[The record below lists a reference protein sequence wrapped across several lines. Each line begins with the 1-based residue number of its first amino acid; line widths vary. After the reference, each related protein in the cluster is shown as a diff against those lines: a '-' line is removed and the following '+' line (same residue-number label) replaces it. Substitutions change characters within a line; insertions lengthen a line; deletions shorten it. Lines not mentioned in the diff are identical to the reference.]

1 MTNSGLIKA
10 LEAEVKNRLEDAE
23 KGHDWF
29 HIQRVRKQ
37 ALNIQA
43 IEGGNAFHIEL
54 AALLHDIDDPKF
66 NGGDVQAGGLAAA
79 EILRRLGAEA
89 GTIKAVSYL
98 VEHCGYK
105 GGNSSK
111 EPNLD
116 LQILRDADRLDAI
129 GAIGI
134 ARTFNYG
141 GFKNQALYDPE
152 IPVREEISV
161 AAYYQEKSS
170 TINHFYEK
178 LLKLKDG
185 MYTATARKLAE
196 KRHLFLEQFLDQFFQ
211 EWHSEA

>member
-1 MTNSGLIKA
+1 MINSDFIKA
-10 LEAEVKNRLEDAE
+10 LEAEVKNRLIEAE

-43 IEGGNAFHIEL
+43 REGGNAFHIEL

-66 NGGDVQAGGLAAA
+66 NGGDVRAGGLAAA
-79 EILRRLGAEA
+79 EILTNLAADTE
-89 GTIKAVSYL
+89 TVKTVSYL

-105 GGNSSK
+105 GGNSSP
-111 EPNLD
+111 EPSLE

-161 AAYYQEKSS
+161 SAYYQEKSS

-185 MYTATARKLAE
+185 MYTPTARKLAE
-196 KRHLFLEQFLDQFFQ
+196 KRHQFLEQFLDQFFQ
-211 EWHSEA
+211 EWQSKA

>member
-1 MTNSGLIKA
+1 MANSDLIKA
-10 LEAEVKNRLEDAE
+10 TEKEVKQRLQEAE

-29 HIQRVRKQ
+29 HIERVRKQ

-43 IEGGNAFHIEL
+43 KEGGNALYLEL

-66 NGGDVQAGGLAAA
+66 NGGDLKAGGRAAA
-79 EILRRLGAEA
+79 AILNQLGADAE
-89 GTIKAVSYL
+89 TQRAVSYL

-105 GGNSSK
+105 GGHSSV
-111 EPNLD
+111 EPNLE

-134 ARTFNYG
+134 ARTFHYG

-152 IPVREEISV
+152 IPVREAISI

-178 LLKLKDG
+178 LLKLKEG
-185 MYTATARKLAE
+185 MYTPTAQKLAE
-196 KRHLFLEQFLDQFFQ
+196 KRHAFLEDFLQQFFA
-211 EWHSEA
+211 EWDSKA